1 MKHLLQA
8 KDGAKFSKCLKMI
21 DELVRESFDFLT
33 TIVDGEDIETN
44 GNVLFNTFDA
54 IMRCD
59 RKFEIASDRDL
70 IEKLYLFLIELS
82 ETEEGLFSEHQERIL
97 DLYYIPVYV

>member
-59 RKFEIASDRDL
+59 RKFESVSDRDL

-82 ETEEGLFSEHQERIL
+82 ETEEGLFSEDQERIL